1 MISKILA
8 IIVLLILLVSFTI
21 FIVTEINP
29 QRAVATSPSS
39 LTQNDIKHHEIKTF
53 QDGFCGVNPKPNST
67 EYITEYVLPQSC
79 EMPLGVGVDIEEDRV
94 WYVSTKKGVLGSY
107 NLEED
112 KFNEENQIPTWPS
125 RDNPREFSQVWDVE
139 IDNRRKEGAGEGNV
153 WFTDGKQ
160 NAIWRFVTSTNTFE
174 RYIVPGQSRDF
185 GTTYP
190 ASIEFDSYSDNIIY
204 FVGMFKPSIWIAEI
218 DKLKNGTSQ
227 GISEIPIPIKG
238 FEGTDPVFITTGSP
252 AFDEKENAVWVSVMV
267 YGYKGQILKY
277 NIDTKSFDIFN
288 LPRELSSPWGLTIDH
303 NGNLWV
309 TNAGSSI
316 FYKLRPKSDNNG
328 SYDVEDFEIEKFVT
342 SKGSS
347 RIFGKLPEN
356 KTEVDFQNRY
366 YTLPSMIKNSNDGSI
381 WFNEQH
387 GNKISKFDPL
397 TRTLIEYWIPTQNRL
412 WGICSND
419 NYDSDSLGDNSNKNN
434 EICGIA
440 NALQFSIAT
449 QDDSDKDD
457 TDIWFSEW
465 SQNKI
470 GKVEATDR
478 PPFSIEIFESD
489 KELTIERG
497 EKEKIK
503 FTLKA
508 AEQPS
513 SSLTDIRMVASGS
526 FTSSGDI
533 GSATGEFTDL
543 PPSISIERGEE
554 CEVSF
559 EFIPSVHE
567 KPGNYT
573 LMIGAENDSIS
584 YLKAVKIRII

>member
-1 MISKILA
+1 MI
-8 IIVLLILLVSFTI
+8 
-21 FIVTEINP
+21 TEINP
-29 QRAVATSPSS
+29 EKAVATLSS
-39 LTQNDIKHHEIKTF
+39 SNIHRDKESHEIKTF
-53 QDGFCGVNPKPNST
+53 QDGFCGTNPNSNST
-67 EYITEYVLPQSC
+67 EYVTEYLLPQSC
-79 EMPLGVGVDIEEDRV
+79 EMPLGIGVDIEEDRV
-94 WYVSTKKGVLGSY
+94 WYVSTKRGILGSY

-112 KFNEENQIPTWPS
+112 KFDEEKQIPLWPS
-125 RDNPREFSQVWDVE
+125 RESPHEFSQVWDVE
-139 IDNRRKEGAGEGNV
+139 IDNRRNVEVGEGDV

-160 NAIWRFVTSTNTFE
+160 NAIWRFFTSSNAFE
-174 RYIVPGQSRDF
+174 RYIVPGESRDF

-190 ASIEFDSYSDNIIY
+190 ASIEFDPDNDNIIY
-204 FVGMFKPSIWIAEI
+204 FVGMFSPSIWVADIN
-218 DKLKNGTSQ
+218 KLKNGTSE

-238 FEGTDPVFITTGSP
+238 FEGTDPVFITTGSL
-252 AFDEKENAVWVSVMV
+252 AFDEKENAVWVSVMI
-267 YGYKGQILKY
+267 YGYKGQIFKY
-277 NIDTKSFDIFN
+277 NIDAKSFDIFD
-288 LPRELSSPWGLTIDH
+288 LPRDLSSPWGLTVDD
-303 NGNLWV
+303 NGDLWV

-316 FYKLRPKSDNNG
+316 FYKLRPKGDNND
-328 SYDVEDFEIEKFVT
+328 SMEDFEIEKFVT

-347 RIFGKLPEN
+347 RIFGKSPES
-356 KTEVDFQNRY
+356 KTERDFQNRY
-366 YTLPSMIKNSNDGSI
+366 YTLPSMIKKSNDGSI

-397 TRTLIEYWIPTQNRL
+397 TRTLIEYWVPTQNRL

-419 NYDSDSLGDNSNKNN
+419 NHNSNSLGDSNNKNN

-440 NALQFSIAT
+440 NILQFSIAN
-449 QDDSDKDD
+449 QDDSDDD
-457 TDIWFSEW
+457 IDVWFSEW

-470 GKVEATDR
+470 GKVEAIEH
-478 PPFSIEIFESD
+478 PPFSIEVFKSD

-513 SSLTDIRMVASGS
+513 SSITDVRMVVSGT

-533 GSATGEFTDL
+533 GNATGEFTEL
-543 PPSISIERGEE
+543 PSSNSIEQGEE
-554 CEVSF
+554 YEVSF
-559 EFIPSVHE
+559 EFVPSVDQ

-584 YLKAVKIRII
+584 HLKAVYIRII